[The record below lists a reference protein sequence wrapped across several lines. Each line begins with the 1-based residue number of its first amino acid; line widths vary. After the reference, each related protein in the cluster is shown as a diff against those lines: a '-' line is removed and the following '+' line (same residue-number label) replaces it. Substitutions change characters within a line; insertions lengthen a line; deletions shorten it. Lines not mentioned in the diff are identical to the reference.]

1 MNKELLKGIAI
12 AGLFHD
18 IGKFAER
25 AYAIEPGD
33 PDMVRQ
39 DYNYGHAF
47 NTEQALEKLFSEEVL
62 SRNLHNRI
70 GMQECTI
77 LNLAARHH
85 KPRHAY
91 EIMISEA
98 DRIASGHERAGSDE
112 DSEFETSGR
121 ERKSQVPLLSIL
133 GRVHLPDRAIN
144 PASKNMRYRITM
156 PPLGNEMEQ
165 SIVFPVLP
173 GEYPASQVRVDYL
186 EHWQDFV
193 NELSLQQNSLALD
206 LEKQFDT
213 IFEICRMYLWCLPA
227 SARREE
233 IEDVSLFEHQKV
245 TAALA
250 ACLYCYHEEKGTL
263 AEQAIRNKDDQKYLI
278 FCGDVSGIQSFIYQI
293 SSKGAY
299 KTLKGRSFFIQLFV
313 EMLARKYMEAFSLTP
328 ANILYASGG
337 KFYLL
342 LPNTDLVAG
351 NLPELN
357 SSINHKL
364 FKQFNGDLYVRTGQ
378 EPLSKEDLT
387 RQGDRTLSHIWDD
400 LGRKLVFED
409 RRRYASLAR
418 DHYDDLLGIGNK
430 AKTASCDVCHRAMH
444 PKKEGQE
451 KKCRICMK
459 METIGRELDRASYI
473 VMGDNGNTLQQKPA
487 IELLGKHFWFVDSD
501 VIERGGLAPHHDCL
515 VWALNSTDFAKLARI
530 ESRSTINA
538 APMIAGGTH
547 GFQKE
552 FQEIAN
558 ESEGV
563 RRLGVLRM
571 DVDSLG
577 KIFSHGLKHY
587 LHSKEKDA
595 YRFHSLGRITTLSW
609 QLSLFFGALMPGIIR
624 ENQEW
629 KDRVSVVYSGGDDLF
644 LLGAWDALP
653 EAALTIRK
661 QFADFSCNNPSLTLS
676 GGMVMTGGKFPIYKS
691 AEMAGEAEAKA
702 KKHVTL
708 FQEKKDKAE
717 EKNSFTFFDTP
728 MHWKEFSALGGMKN
742 DLYPLLQK
750 KDNRPL
756 LNRMRDIASSWAK
769 SRDRLFRNGGQQ
781 SIEHIRRDLMAAKWR
796 WRMVYSLARFGR
808 NRESVQEVIEKVQQF
823 ILKPVADSNRD
834 GIELLGVLSRWCEL
848 QLRKPE
854 NRKGGS
860 DAETRA

>member
-1 MNKELLKGIAI
+1 MNKDLLKGISI

-33 PDMVRQ
+33 SDMVRQ

-47 NTEQALEKLFSEEVL
+47 NTEQALKKLFSEKIL
-62 SRNLHNRI
+62 SRNLHNRMGI
-70 GMQECTI
+70 SECTI

-91 EIMISEA
+91 EIIISEA
-98 DRIASGHERAGSDE
+98 DRVASGHERAGSDE

-133 GRVHLPDRAIN
+133 GRVHLSERDIN
-144 PASKNMRYRITM
+144 PASRNMRYRINM
-156 PPLGNEMEQ
+156 PPLGDEIKQ

-173 GEYPASQVRVDYL
+173 NEYPASQVRKDYRK
-186 EHWQDFV
+186 HWQDFV
-193 NELSLQQNSLALD
+193 NELSSPHDSLAFD
-206 LEKQFDT
+206 LERQFDT
-213 IFEICRMYLWCLPA
+213 IFEICRMFLWCLPA
-227 SARREE
+227 STRKEE
-233 IEDVSLFEHQKV
+233 IEDVSLFEHQKA

-250 ACLYCYHEEKGTL
+250 ACLYCYHEEKGTSD
-263 AEQAIRNKDDQKYLI
+263 EQAIRNKDDQKYLL
-278 FCGDVSGIQSFIYQI
+278 FCGDISGIQAFIYQI

-299 KTLKGRSFFIQLFV
+299 KTLKGRSFFIQLLA
-313 EMLARKYMEAFSLTP
+313 EMLARKYVETFSLTP

-342 LPNTDLVAG
+342 LPNTDLVADE
-351 NLPELN
+351 LPKLKD
-357 SSINHKL
+357 SINHEL
-364 FKQFNGDLYVRTGQ
+364 FRQFNGDLYVRTGQ
-378 EPLSKEDLT
+378 EPLSKGDLT
-387 RQGDRTLSHIWDD
+387 RQSDRTLSHTWDD

-409 RRRYASLAR
+409 RRRYASLTR
-418 DHYDDLLGIGNK
+418 DHYDDLFGIGNK
-430 AKTASCDVCHRAMH
+430 EKTASCAVCHNAMYS
-444 PKKEGQE
+444 KQE
-451 KKCRICMK
+451 RQEQKCRTCMN
-459 METIGRELDRASYI
+459 METIGRELDSALYV
-473 VMGDNGNTLQQKPA
+473 VMGNNGNTLQQKPA
-487 IELLGKHFWFVDSD
+487 IKLLGKHFWFVDSD
-501 VIERGGLAPHHDCL
+501 LIERGGLAPHHDCL
-515 VWALNSTDFAKLARI
+515 VWALNSTGFAKLARI

-547 GFQKE
+547 GFKKE

-563 RRLGVLRM
+563 QRLGVLRM

-587 LHSKEKDA
+587 LHGKEKDA

-624 ENQEW
+624 GNQEW

-653 EAALTIRK
+653 EAALTIRR
-661 QFADFSCNNPSLTLS
+661 QFADFSCNNPSFTLS

-691 AEMAGEAEAKA
+691 AEMAGDAEAKA
-702 KKHVTL
+702 KKHVTV
-708 FQEKKDKAE
+708 FQEEHEKTE
-717 EKNSFTFFDTP
+717 EKNSFTFLDTP
-728 MHWKEFSALGGMKN
+728 MHWKEFATVSRMKN
-742 DLYPLLQK
+742 DLYPLLK
-750 KDNRPL
+750 EKDNRPL
-756 LNRMRDIASSWAK
+756 LNRLRDIASSWAK
-769 SRDRLFRNGGQQ
+769 SSAQMFRNGGQQ
-781 SIEHIRRDLMAAKWR
+781 SIEHIRRNLMAEKWR

-808 NRESVQEVIEKVQQF
+808 NHESVQEVIEKAQQF
-823 ILKPVADSNRD
+823 ILNPVAGSNRD
-834 GIELLGVLSRWCEL
+834 GIELLGVLGRWCEL
-848 QLRKPE
+848 QLRKPK
-854 NRKGGS
+854 NRKG
-860 DAETRA
+860 EE